1 MRLSAN
7 ELNHSR
13 QSSSQSLLPNW
24 HIRSRYALF
33 RSQLT
38 YIPIYIIWINKPDK
52 MALLFVNLSHP
63 IGPTH
68 EYRKGKTDQVMQK

>member
-1 MRLSAN
+1 MRLSAS

-24 HIRSRYALF
+24 HALF

-38 YIPIYIIWINKPDK
+38 YIPIYIIWINKQDK

-63 IGPTH
+63 IGPTYGH
-68 EYRKGKTDQVMQK
+68 RKGKIDQEIQK